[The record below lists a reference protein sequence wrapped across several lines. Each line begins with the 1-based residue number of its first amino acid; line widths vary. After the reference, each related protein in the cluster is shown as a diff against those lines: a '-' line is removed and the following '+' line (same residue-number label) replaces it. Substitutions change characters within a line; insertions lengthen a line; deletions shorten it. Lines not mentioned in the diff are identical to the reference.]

1 VAIAGTRNLKER
13 QPGRLQIALEYVVGG
28 LRDFYVSI
36 IGNEKLKDGEKTIV
50 KVVVTAEDGTT
61 KTYTINIIREIQ
73 QEGYNGEEIETGN
86 GIAELKIEN
95 TKITPEFKTN
105 VYEYKAKY
113 IGEDTK
119 LKIEAKPTNED
130 YEVEIIGNNN
140 LQEGENTITLLV
152 SQKDGENVA
161 TYQITVNKSLVDEE
175 AIAKE
180 EEAKKQKTIQMII
193 GAVASV
199 IALIAVV
206 AIVLWIHKRNTRL
219 EEEYSGRLFYDRD
232 DDYYEEED
240 EEEVPRAFR
249 GRRFKSEKEE
259 ETDDTDDIEELEE
272 NEEEKP
278 WEQEKTKVMNWQ
290 EMLKQ
295 TDFGAK
301 EEKHKTSKNQE
312 MQKPKEFQRIEEK
325 FDQNFETMPK
335 DKLKEEFLNSY
346 TTQNNFDFEDNSYR
360 DKRIK
365 GKHRGKRFK

>member
-1 VAIAGTRNLKER
+1 MPEDTESVEVYATTQEAKAKVTGTGKKT
-13 QPGRLQIALEYVVGG
+13 LE
-28 LRDFYVSI
+28 
-36 IGNEKLKDGEKTIV
+36 KGENKAEVI
-50 KVVVTAEDGTT
+50 VTAEDGTT
-61 KTYTINIIREIQ
+61 KTYTINIIRGTQ
-73 QEGYNGEEIETGN
+73 QEEDKKEETQTSN

-105 VYEYKAKY
+105 VYEYRAKY

-119 LKIEAKPTNED
+119 LKIEAKPTNEE
-130 YEVEIIGNNN
+130 YNIEIIGNNN

-152 SQKDGENVA
+152 SQKDGENIA

-180 EEAKKQKTIQMII
+180 EEAKKQNTKNMII
-193 GAVASV
+193 GAVVAI
-199 IALIAVV
+199 IALIVVV
-206 AIVLWIHKRNTRL
+206 AIIWWIRKRNTRL

-232 DDYYEEED
+232 DDYYEEDD

-249 GRRFKSEKEE
+249 GKRFKDEQEE
-259 ETDDTDDIEELEE
+259 LEPIEQAEELEE

-295 TDFGAK
+295 TDFRAK
-301 EEKHKTSKNQE
+301 EEKHKTSEDQVK
-312 MQKPKEFQRIEEK
+312 QKPKEFQRIEEK
-325 FDQNFETMPK
+325 FDQDFETMPK
-335 DKLKEEFLNSY
+335 EKIKEEFLNGY